1 MRAVEHPRWLGINL
15 RGALT
20 LCGPGSAAAPAPSID
35 GGAVGGRA
43 ELSAIEL
50 ALDAADQELEAEIAH
65 IDMRLP

>member
-1 MRAVEHPRWLGINL
+1 MAEL
-15 RGALT
+15 
-20 LCGPGSAAAPAPSID
+20 SE
-35 GGAVGGRA
+35 VGA

>member
-1 MRAVEHPRWLGINL
+1 LSIHAGSGSTCEERSRSAVRARRLLQRLQSMAEL
-15 RGALT
+15 
-20 LCGPGSAAAPAPSID
+20 SE
-35 GGAVGGRA
+35 VGA